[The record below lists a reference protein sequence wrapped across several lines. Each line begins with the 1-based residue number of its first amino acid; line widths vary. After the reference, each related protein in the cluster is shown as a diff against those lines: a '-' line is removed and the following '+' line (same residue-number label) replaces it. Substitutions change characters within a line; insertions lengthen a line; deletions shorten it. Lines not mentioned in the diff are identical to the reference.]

1 MGSRSL
7 ILTALESKNAPS
19 IFADPLA
26 WAVADFVGGLLG
38 AIDLTRSDRIQT
50 GLIVVS
56 DLCSLSTIRALSA
69 MSKQG
74 SLSPLKFAGAS
85 PSIIC
90 GLAALREQIR
100 GPTVTFTMDPRTSRA
115 AITAL
120 IRLWMMFNSVSPV
133 IVVTHLQVP
142 DVGHHL
148 RGRLLFTPNPHL
160 DSEVDDL
167 CDFAG
172 KC

>member
-1 MGSRSL
+1 M
-7 ILTALESKNAPS
+7 LTVLESKNAPS

-38 AIDLTRSDRIQT
+38 ETELASSDRIQT

-69 MSKQG
+69 MAKQDF
-74 SLSPLKFAGAS
+74 LSPLKFAGAS
-85 PSIIC
+85 PSIVS

-133 IVVTHLQVP
+133 IVVTHLEVP

-148 RGRLLFTPNPHL
+148 KGRLLFAPNPNL

-167 CDFAG
+167 CEIVG